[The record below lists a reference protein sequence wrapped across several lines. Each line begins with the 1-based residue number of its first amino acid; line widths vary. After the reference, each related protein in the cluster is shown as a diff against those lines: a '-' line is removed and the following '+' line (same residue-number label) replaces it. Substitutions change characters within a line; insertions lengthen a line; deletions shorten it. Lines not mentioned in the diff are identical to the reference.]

1 MDGWMD
7 EWLNRQSVLITVV
20 WAFMNRGVLMKYER
34 QPLTKISLIRSYRSS
49 FYSLPYVTLY
59 LHAFSSVFFWTERR
73 ENCE

>member
-34 QPLTKISLIRSYRSS
+34 QPLTKISFIRSYRSS

-59 LHAFSSVFFWTERR
+59 LPSRFQLCLFLDGKKRKL
-73 ENCE
+73 

>member
-59 LHAFSSVFFWTERR
+59 LHHK
-73 ENCE
+73 